1 MYYHRNGV
9 ATAAPRVVS
18 GRGIT
23 HRRLDKRQRA
33 VLAADIFDGLA
44 VLQPSARQLARQLG
58 VNEGYVRLARDLTPE
73 KRKAILSGRDS
84 TSFRR
89 LLNPLTAR
97 RALPAPTLKP
107 AMTDEHLV
115 ALAQQLGADRWLSAG
130 ARAEL

>member
-1 MYYHRNGV
+1 
-9 ATAAPRVVS
+9 
-18 GRGIT
+18 
-23 HRRLDKRQRA
+23 
-33 VLAADIFDGLA
+33 
-44 VLQPSARQLARQLG
+44 

-107 AMTDEHLV
+107 AMTDEDLV
-115 ALAQQLGADRWLSAG
+115 ALAQQIGADRWLSAG